1 MQLVVAALGQL
12 PGQDMLCSNS
22 HSHEQDKGSYS
33 VPQWWKSHRM
43 KATLQKMYLQCLK
56 QNEDFQGGGAVT
68 DLYSVVVRAMRE
80 VLNRLS
86 AKKCAMWPA
95 SFG

>member
-1 MQLVVAALGQL
+1 
-12 PGQDMLCSNS
+12 
-22 HSHEQDKGSYS
+22 
-33 VPQWWKSHRM
+33 M